1 MSDSLKT
8 PALLPENEVPAPGG
22 RFRWV
27 GWSSFLFAIVQSVC
41 TTFVALSG
49 LRLILGAAAFSSAV
63 GVMKMGDKQ
72 VHFDAIRVPM
82 MILALVGALFNLV
95 ALWQVRR
102 LRARSASA
110 WRQKPVS
117 RARLNSEW
125 LQFSLSILTLLL
137 LAAEYWYHRKILGG

>member
-1 MSDSLKT
+1 MSESLQT
-8 PALLPENEVPAPGG
+8 PPLLAKDELPLGQS

-41 TTFVALSG
+41 TAFVALSG
-49 LRLILGAAAFSSAV
+49 LRLILGAAAFSSAI
-63 GVMKMGDKQ
+63 GVMKFVEK
-72 VHFDAIRVPM
+72 VHFDAIRIPM
-82 MILALVGALFNLV
+82 MAFALVGALFNLV

-117 RARLNSEW
+117 KSKLNSEW
-125 LQFSLSILTLLL
+125 LQLSLSILTLAL
-137 LAAEYWYHRKILGG
+137 LAVEYWYHRKLFGG